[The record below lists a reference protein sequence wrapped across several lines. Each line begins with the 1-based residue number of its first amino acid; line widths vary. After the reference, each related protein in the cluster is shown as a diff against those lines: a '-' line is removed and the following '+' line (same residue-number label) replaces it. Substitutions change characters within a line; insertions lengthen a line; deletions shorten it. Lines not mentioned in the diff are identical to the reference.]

1 MLAMRLP
8 VLVAASMVGTTGLFA
23 QDTSIA
29 RLPPMVTVTRQ
40 PPRSPFDLPFG
51 ISVAQPDSMRPGQ
64 AHIAADQTL
73 LMIPGLVVANRNNPS
88 QDVRV
93 SVRGFGARS
102 QFGVRSL
109 RVMRD
114 GMPLTLPDGQTP
126 LDYLDLES
134 VGRIE
139 VIRGTAAALYGNAS
153 GGVIDIRS
161 ADPSE
166 QAEPEARVW
175 FGSNALQ
182 RSALVMSGTS
192 GALSYQGNIG
202 ETAAD
207 NFRAYSH
214 QRLTNGFGKVST
226 TVAGT
231 SISLIG
237 LGLHMP
243 VAENPG
249 ALTQAQLD
257 ANPEMADS
265 QSVAKRA
272 RKAVDQIQIGLLAN
286 RAFGPARLSFTGYGG
301 TRSLY
306 NPLTFAVVDV
316 ERTISGASLRG
327 DLDVARVA
335 GLRLSAGADFQLQ
348 NDNRKN
354 WANCNGQATAT
365 ANCPK
370 VNVEQGVLQLDQ
382 REFVTG
388 FGPYALVDLERGRF
402 HADAG
407 VRSDAVRFEL
417 DDHFLSDLRDDS
429 GRRTLRAVSPM
440 GGIGWRLTKFTS
452 LFANVTTAFETPTT
466 TELGN
471 QSDGSAGLN
480 RDLQP
485 QYSTTME
492 AGFKGLLRDV
502 SYDLAGFHTRVRDEL
517 IPFQI
522 PGGNGRTYFRNAG
535 ATRRDGVEVSGE
547 WSPDWIDLSWAYGY
561 SHFRFINF
569 VSGTNQFAGKA
580 IPGIPEHQVQLSATH
595 RIGRG
600 FAVAEWLVKSRVWA
614 NDANTV
620 SARRFDVLN
629 LRAGKDL
636 VMSQLVV
643 SPTVAVN
650 NVLDRRYAGS
660 VAVNATTTG
669 PGANKFFEPA
679 PGRTL
684 LMGARVLRR

>member
-1 MLAMRLP
+1 MSYLGSIM
-8 VLVAASMVGTTGLFA
+8 VVSVFAATSAFA
-23 QDTSIA
+23 QDTSVA
-29 RLPPMVTVTRQ
+29 KLPPMVTVTRQ
-40 PPRSPFDLPFG
+40 PARSPFDLPFG
-51 ISVAQPDSMRPGQ
+51 ISVAEPDSLRPGQ

-73 LMIPGLVVANRNNPS
+73 LMIPGLTVANRNNPS

-153 GGVIDIRS
+153 GGIIDIRS
-161 ADPSE
+161 ADPSQ

-175 FGSNALQ
+175 FGSNDLR
-182 RSALVMSGTS
+182 RSAVVMSGTS
-192 GALSYQGNIG
+192 PSLTYQGNVG
-202 ETAAD
+202 ETIAD
-207 NFRAYSH
+207 NYRAYSH
-214 QRLTNGFGKVST
+214 QRLTNGFGRVST
-226 TVAGT
+226 VLAGT
-231 SISLIG
+231 SISVVG

-249 ALTQAQLD
+249 ALTEAQLD
-257 ANPEMADS
+257 ATPRMADS

-272 RKAVDQIQIGLLAN
+272 RKEVDQMQVGVSAS
-286 RAFGPARLSFTGYGG
+286 RAFGPGLISFNAYGG
-301 TRSLY
+301 TRGLY

-327 DLDVARVA
+327 DLDVAKVS

-354 WANCNGQATAT
+354 WANCNGQATVT
-365 ANCPK
+365 ANCPTLK
-370 VNVEQGVLQLDQ
+370 VEKGVLQLDQ
-382 REFVTG
+382 RELVTG
-388 FGPYALVDLERGRF
+388 FGPFARVGLERGRLR
-402 HADAG
+402 ADAG
-407 VRSDAVRFEL
+407 VRSDAVRFQL
-417 DDHFLSDLRDDS
+417 VDHFLSDLRDDS

-440 GGIGWRLTKFTS
+440 GGVAWRVTRLAS

-471 QSDGSAGLN
+471 QADGSAGLN
-480 RDLQP
+480 RDLNP
-485 QYSTTME
+485 QYSTTVE
-492 AGFKGLLRDV
+492 SGLRGIIRAI
-502 SYDLAGFHTRVRDEL
+502 SYDVAGFHTRVRDEL

-547 WSPDWIDLSWAYGY
+547 WSPALVDLSWAYGY

-569 VSGTNQFAGKA
+569 VSGTTQFAGKT
-580 IPGIPEHQVQLSATH
+580 IPGIPEQQIQLSAT
-595 RIGRG
+595 RRFGRG
-600 FAVAEWLVKSRVWA
+600 FGVAEWQVKSRVWA

-620 SARRFDVLN
+620 FARRFDVLN
-629 LRAGKDL
+629 LRAGHDL
-636 VMSQLVV
+636 VMSRLVV
-643 SPTVAVN
+643 APTVAVN
-650 NVLDRRYAGS
+650 NVFDRRYVGS

-684 LMGARVLRR
+684 LIGARVLRGQ